1 MNLALF
7 FIGLFAGY
15 VIKDLLTTES
25 QITYHIKRLRARRGS
40 TINVESEAI
49 ATKTKK
55 RVKRTAEQRKADREA
70 KRNGTE

>member
-15 VIKDLLTTES
+15 VIKDILTTES
-25 QITYHIKRLRARRGS
+25 QIIYHIKRLRARRGS

-49 ATKTKK
+49 ATKTK
-55 RVKRTAEQRKADREA
+55 RRTKEQRKADR
-70 KRNGTE
+70 KNG

>member
-7 FIGLFAGY
+7 FIGLFTGY

-49 ATKTKK
+49 ATKERK
-55 RVKRTAEQRKADREA
+55 RVKRNAEQRKADRKA
-70 KRNGTE
+70 KRDGTT